1 MFEIRTKLIS
11 SEVKVDP
18 APSKVSYA
26 IQRVWL
32 RKSFRF
38 SILVIFPILGLVL
51 LSALT
56 IKKYGLDLLIKEN
69 VDRAV
74 EIVTLSPV
82 FKIVNL
88 SIISDNPV
96 VIEKIKSNLDFN
108 FPVSSL
114 DIDVEV
120 LKTQIEKIKL
130 VKSASVRLISNGLI
144 EVVVETRKPV
154 VVHRT
159 GNKFLLLDSNG
170 FEVDEVSS
178 RIQRLDLPL
187 IVGEGAELM
196 VDEALNLL
204 IETKSLI
211 ARVRG
216 LVRIGERRWDVIL
229 DRNQIIKLPEEYPI
243 EAMRKIVSL
252 QEGRMLLDRD
262 ILYIDFRNISR
273 PILGLTEDSSKELNE
288 IRNLVRGENV

>member
-1 MFEIRTKLIS
+1 M
-11 SEVKVDP
+11 
-18 APSKVSYA
+18 
-26 IQRVWL
+26 
-32 RKSFRF
+32 
-38 SILVIFPILGLVL
+38 
-51 LSALT
+51 
-56 IKKYGLDLLIKEN
+56 
-69 VDRAV
+69 
-74 EIVTLSPV
+74 
-82 FKIVNL
+82 
-88 SIISDNPV
+88 
-96 VIEKIKSNLDFN
+96 
-108 FPVSSL
+108 
-114 DIDVEV
+114 
-120 LKTQIEKIKL
+120 
-130 VKSASVRLISNGLI
+130 
-144 EVVVETRKPV
+144 
-154 VVHRT
+154 
-159 GNKFLLLDSNG
+159 
-170 FEVDEVSS
+170 
-178 RIQRLDLPL
+178 PL